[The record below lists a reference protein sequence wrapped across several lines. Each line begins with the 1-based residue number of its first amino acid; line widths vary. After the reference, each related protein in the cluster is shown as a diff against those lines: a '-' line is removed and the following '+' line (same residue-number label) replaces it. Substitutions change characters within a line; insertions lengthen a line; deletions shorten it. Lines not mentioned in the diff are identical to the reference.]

1 VIDASSQTAAAALVI
16 FMALPATTPNIKTEI
31 TDLLKIFIRRTHI
44 INVLKNKINQNS
56 FGFSSMWISVFPYVK
71 TEYSMPGPFLVA

>member
-31 TDLLKIFIRRTHI
+31 TDLLKSFIRRTHI
-44 INVLKNKINQNS
+44 INVLKNKIKQNS
-56 FGFSSMWISVFPYVK
+56 FGFSGMWISVFPYLN
-71 TEYSMPGPFLVA
+71 TGYSMLGPFLVA